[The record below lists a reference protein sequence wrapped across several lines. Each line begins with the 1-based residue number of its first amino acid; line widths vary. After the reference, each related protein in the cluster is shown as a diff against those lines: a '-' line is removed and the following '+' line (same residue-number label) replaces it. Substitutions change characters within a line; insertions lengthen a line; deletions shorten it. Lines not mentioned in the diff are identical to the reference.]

1 MTAGDP
7 TGEAQAAEREQPYER
22 EQLREEIEKVR
33 EDLGETVEA
42 LANKADVKGQARDKV
57 QETKAEL
64 HEKVEDT
71 KTQVHDKVEQV
82 KAQLGGAGGGEA
94 GAQSKLRETLAKPAV
109 PGAIAAL
116 CAVLL
121 VRSILRRR

>member
-7 TGEAQAAEREQPYER
+7 TGEAQAAERKQPDER

-64 HEKVEDT
+64 HEKVEDI

-82 KAQLGGAGGGEA
+82 KAQLGGGGGEA